1 MRNTARTALIVAI
14 LCSPLCSAVHLA
26 RAASA
31 AVTAQQY
38 LVEQKDKEFV
48 YQGAKAATLKI
59 KVGDVIQFKNEDPY
73 FHNVYSLSDVKLFDL
88 GSYPQGQSKSVKFD
102 KPGKVEIECAIHPQ
116 MHMVVEVK

>member
-1 MRNTARTALIVAI
+1 MRSQGKKACIAAI
-14 LCSPLCSAVHLA
+14 LCSPLLGLVHFA
-26 RAASA
+26 RGAAG
-31 AVTAQQY
+31 QEY

-48 YQGAKAATLKI
+48 YQGAKVASLKI
-59 KVGDVIQFKNEDPY
+59 KVGDVLQFKNQDPY

-116 MHMVVEVK
+116 MHLIVEVK